1 MALHQ
6 SSFRGFPV
14 KSVAACLSFSLLL
27 ILAGTSAAQA
37 PQRQPGQGDTKAP
50 AVLTGQ
56 PLKED
61 PGDDE
66 LHKLLKA
73 RYNEAL
79 LEVEGLTKLYQMAR
93 ASYDSLA
100 EARQRLLQAGL
111 ELCDRPADKVALLTR
126 YVEQTRET
134 EKLAQA
140 RHEAGR
146 GTESAI
152 HRARYQRLD
161 AEIQLLRAK
170 RAADRVRGK

>member
-1 MALHQ
+1 MLA
-6 SSFRGFPV
+6 SS
-14 KSVAACLSFSLLL
+14 
-27 ILAGTSAAQA
+27 SAAQA
-37 PQRQPGQGDTKAP
+37 PQRQPEQGEEKAP
-50 AVLTGQ
+50 ALLTGQ

-61 PGDDE
+61 SKDDE
-66 LHKLLKA
+66 LRKLQKA

-79 LEVEGLTKLYQMAR
+79 FEVEGLTKLYQLAR

-111 ELCDRPADKVALLTR
+111 ELCDKPADKVALLTQF
-126 YVEQTRET
+126 VERTRAA
-134 EKLAQA
+134 EKIAQA

-146 GTESAI
+146 GTESAL

-170 RAADRVRGK
+170 RAADQAKGK